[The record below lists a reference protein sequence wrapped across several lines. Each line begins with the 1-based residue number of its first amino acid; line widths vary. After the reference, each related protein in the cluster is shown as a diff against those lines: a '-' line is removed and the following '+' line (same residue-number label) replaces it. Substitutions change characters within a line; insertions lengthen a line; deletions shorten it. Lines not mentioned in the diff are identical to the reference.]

1 MFFSVNSDE
10 CYIFSDSADQ
20 SKWPETLLHWS
31 WASAVLVSMHLWVGE
46 RFHLMGQ
53 VPLKCHFY
61 EYEGL
66 VYYYYSQAQYII
78 VIFMDS
84 METDEWDIVWTG
96 WAEIFFLKSCG
107 VVNKENSIRLSMYK
121 YTFAL

>member
-1 MFFSVNSDE
+1 MNMK
-10 CYIFSDSADQ
+10 A
-20 SKWPETLLHWS
+20 W
-31 WASAVLVSMHLWVGE
+31 
-46 RFHLMGQ
+46 
-53 VPLKCHFY
+53 
-61 EYEGL
+61 
-66 VYYYYSQAQYII
+66 YII
-78 VIFMDS
+78 IIARLSVVIFMDS